1 MKKLLSLLGA
11 IGLVATSS
19 ATVVSCGTD
28 PAETDTAIAIGNVV
42 VETTDMKATADAI
55 KDAIKAAS
63 FADENVKSKMTSE
76 NVLDIEEPTISF
88 DGSDATEA
96 IAIDGITS
104 AKLTFAKTDAVK
116 NDTET
121 VIGHAEVVIE
131 VSFTL
136 TTNEQ
141 PAPDTTIKAED
152 IQAQIG
158 DNIKDLKDIDAVN
171 TELAKYA
178 KDGEKVIAGVETL
191 VAALADGSKTDVVVT
206 ITPLTGYTI
215 DGDATFTI
223 TGAIKSGETDKA
235 IKAEDIQTTIGDHIK
250 DLKDIDAVNTEL
262 AKYAKGGENAIDG
275 VETLKAELADKSET
289 DVVVTITPSTDYTID
304 GDATFTIAGAI
315 QAPSL

>member
-28 PAETDTAIAIGNVV
+28 PAETDTAIAIGNVE
-42 VETTDMKATADAI
+42 VETTDMKATANAI

-63 FADENVKSKMTSE
+63 FANENVKSKMTSE

-88 DGSDATEA
+88 DGSDATDT

-141 PAPDTTIKAED
+141 PAPDTTITAE
-152 IQAQIG
+152 
-158 DNIKDLKDIDAVN
+158 NIKKAIITVKNLADINAVN
-171 TELAKYA
+171 EELAKYV
-178 KDGEKVIAGVETL
+178 DGGATPIAGVKTL
-191 VAALADGSKTDVVVT
+191 T
-206 ITPLTGYTI
+206 
-215 DGDATFTI
+215 
-223 TGAIKSGETDKA
+223 
-235 IKAEDIQTTIGDHIK
+235 
-250 DLKDIDAVNTEL
+250 
-262 AKYAKGGENAIDG
+262 
-275 VETLKAELADKSET
+275 AELADSSKT
-289 DVVVTITPSTDYTID
+289 NVVVTITPSTGYTID
-304 GDATFTIAGAI
+304 GDTTFTIEGAI
-315 QAPSL
+315 QAPTL

>member
-76 NVLDIEEPTISF
+76 NVLDNEEPTISF
-88 DGSDATEA
+88 DGSDATDP

-104 AKLTFAKTDAVK
+104 AKLTFAKTDAAK

-141 PAPDTTIKAED
+141 PAPDTTITAEN
-152 IQAQIG
+152 IQKEITTVTNLA
-158 DNIKDLKDIDAVN
+158 DLNAVN
-171 TELAKYA
+171 EELTKYA
-178 KDGEKVIAGVETL
+178 KGGEKAIAGVETL
-191 VAALADGSKTDVVVT
+191 EAELAEGSETNVVVT
-206 ITPLTGYTI
+206 ITPSTGYTI

-223 TGAIKSGETDKA
+223 TGAI
-235 IKAEDIQTTIGDHIK
+235 
-250 DLKDIDAVNTEL
+250 
-262 AKYAKGGENAIDG
+262 
-275 VETLKAELADKSET
+275 
-289 DVVVTITPSTDYTID
+289 
-304 GDATFTIAGAI
+304 

>member
-28 PAETDTAIAIGNVV
+28 PAETDTAIAIGNVE
-42 VETTDMKATADAI
+42 VETTDMKATAGAI

-76 NVLDIEEPTISF
+76 NVLDNEEPTISF
-88 DGSDATEA
+88 DGSDATDP

-104 AKLTFAKTDAVK
+104 AKLTFAKTDAAK

-141 PAPDTTIKAED
+141 PAPDTTITAEN
-152 IQAQIG
+152 IQKEITTVTNLA
-158 DNIKDLKDIDAVN
+158 DLNAVN
-171 TELAKYA
+171 EELTKYA
-178 KDGEKVIAGVETL
+178 KGGEKAIAGVETL
-191 VAALADGSKTDVVVT
+191 EAALA
-206 ITPLTGYTI
+206 
-215 DGDATFTI
+215 
-223 TGAIKSGETDKA
+223 
-235 IKAEDIQTTIGDHIK
+235 K
-250 DLKDIDAVNTEL
+250 D
-262 AKYAKGGENAIDG
+262 
-275 VETLKAELADKSET
+275 SET

-304 GDATFTIAGAI
+304 GVATFTITGAI
-315 QAPSL
+315 QAPTL

>member
-88 DGSDATEA
+88 DGSDATDA

-141 PAPDTTIKAED
+141 PAPDTTIKAEE
-152 IQAQIG
+152 IQAKIG

-178 KDGEKVIAGVETL
+178 KGGEKAIAGVETL
-191 VAALADGSKTDVVVT
+191 EAKLADDSKT
-206 ITPLTGYTI
+206 
-215 DGDATFTI
+215 
-223 TGAIKSGETDKA
+223 
-235 IKAEDIQTTIGDHIK
+235 
-250 DLKDIDAVNTEL
+250 N
-262 AKYAKGGENAIDG
+262 
-275 VETLKAELADKSET
+275 
-289 DVVVTITPSTDYTID
+289 VVVTITPSTDYTID
-304 GDATFTIAGAI
+304 GDATFTIEEAI
-315 QAPSL
+315 QAPTL

>member
-88 DGSDATEA
+88 DGSDATDA

-152 IQAQIG
+152 IKKAITTVK
-158 DNIKDLKDIDAVN
+158 NLADINAVN
-171 TELAKYA
+171 EELAKYVDGGA
-178 KDGEKVIAGVETL
+178 TPIEGVKTLTAVQVKD
-191 VAALADGSKTDVVVT
+191 
-206 ITPLTGYTI
+206 
-215 DGDATFTI
+215 
-223 TGAIKSGETDKA
+223 
-235 IKAEDIQTTIGDHIK
+235 
-250 DLKDIDAVNTEL
+250 
-262 AKYAKGGENAIDG
+262 
-275 VETLKAELADKSET
+275 SET
-289 DVVVTITPSTDYTID
+289 DVVVTIETTDGYTID
-304 GDATFTIAGAI
+304 GDTTFTIEGAI
-315 QAPSL
+315 QAPTL